1 MTRLSSKNKFSA
13 SVRIYLNNDR
23 IKTNDIND
31 EIYTYRLLREADIPR
46 ILIFVSSETCN
57 CGVTARLYANLYI

>member
-31 EIYTYRLLREADIPR
+31 EIYTYRLLREADIPP
-46 ILIFVSSETCN
+46 ILIFVSTETCN
-57 CGVTARLYANLYI
+57 CGVTARLYTNLYI

>member
-46 ILIFVSSETCN
+46 ILIFVSTETCN
-57 CGVTARLYANLYI
+57 CGVTARLYTNLYI